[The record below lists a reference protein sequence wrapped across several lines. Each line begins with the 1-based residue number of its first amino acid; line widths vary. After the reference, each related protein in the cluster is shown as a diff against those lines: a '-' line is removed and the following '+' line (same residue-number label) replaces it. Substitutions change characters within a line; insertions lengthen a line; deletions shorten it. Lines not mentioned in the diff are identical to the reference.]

1 MNEDKN
7 LKSLDEMIADLDGAK
22 AGGRS
27 DNGYGLLTE
36 HLQAARRNLLGSR
49 RIEFGLALEQAKES
63 IGCIS
68 NKDDRA
74 KAQKTL
80 SGMIELAN
88 AHAS

>member
-7 LKSLDEMIADLDGAK
+7 LKSLDEMIAGLGSAE
-22 AGGRS
+22 AGGHS

-49 RIEFGLALEQAKES
+49 RVEFGLALEQAKES
-63 IGCIS
+63 TGCIS

-74 KAQKTL
+74 KTQKTL
-80 SGMIELAN
+80 SAMIELADS
-88 AHAS
+88 HAS